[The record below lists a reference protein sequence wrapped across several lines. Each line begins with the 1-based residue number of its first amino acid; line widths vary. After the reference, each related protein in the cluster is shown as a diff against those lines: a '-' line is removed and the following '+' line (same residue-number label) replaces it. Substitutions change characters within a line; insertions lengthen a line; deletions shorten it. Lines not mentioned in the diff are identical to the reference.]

1 MGLADQVT
9 ARIPPVTLVQLTRN
23 LPGATTVD
31 TTLLAYAVAD
41 VVGDLA
47 TYAGVTYDDADA
59 RQVAVAVR
67 GVVLTLLSYRGEAS
81 YIQSLRDWREQD
93 LKKGL
98 RSVTAGNRLLPV
110 LGGTVLTPTQ
120 AAAGEVI
127 RPLTD
132 PTWLSEILPGAGP
145 NGDWQGPQ
153 G

>member
-31 TTLLAYAVAD
+31 TTLLGYAVAD
-41 VVGDLA
+41 VVGDLE
-47 TYAGVTYDDADA
+47 TYAGVIYDDTDA

-67 GVVLTLLSYRGEAS
+67 GVVLTLLAYKGESSA
-81 YIQSLRDWREQD
+81 LDRLDAWREE
-93 LKKGL
+93 LRTKGL
-98 RSVTAGNRLLPV
+98 RRVTAGNRLLPV
-110 LGGTVLTPTQ
+110 LGGTILTPTQ
-120 AAAGEVI
+120 AAAGEVV